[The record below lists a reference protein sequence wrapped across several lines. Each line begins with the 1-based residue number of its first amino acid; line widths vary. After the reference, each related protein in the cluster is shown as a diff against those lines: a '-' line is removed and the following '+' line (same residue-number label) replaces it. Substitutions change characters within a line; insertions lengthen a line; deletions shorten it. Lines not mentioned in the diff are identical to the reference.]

1 MQKDKKNVRRD
12 QSIFLKENE
21 TGTCKML
28 CVNSHVFLVAGMA
41 MRQGCEYGDQQLHVT
56 VNCRFLAT
64 NG

>member
-1 MQKDKKNVRRD
+1 MQKDKKNVSRD

-41 MRQGCEYGDQQLHVT
+41 MR
-56 VNCRFLAT
+56 
-64 NG
+64 